1 MNSEIIIGITDCS
14 KFPNYQKWI
23 EAEAGVKVLKLSHH
37 TNNAQD
43 TEKCDGVIL
52 SGGEDVHPRFYNR
65 LEYLEYCHE
74 IDERRD
80 EFEWK
85 VLENTEKDQLP
96 LLGICR
102 GLQMANVYFGGT
114 LIPDIPA
121 FGKFNH
127 SRFPDKDREHT
138 IEVDPYSELSKIVG
152 TLKGEINS
160 AHHQSAEL
168 VARSLVTSAISPDG
182 IVEGLEWKVKEGRPY
197 LQLVQWHPERMTDL
211 QNVFSKNIKHSF
223 LQTVRKNKSVAN
235 LESQ

>member
-1 MNSEIIIGITDCS
+1 MDREIIIGITDCS
-14 KFPNYQKWI
+14 KFPNYQQWI
-23 EAEAGVKVLKLSHH
+23 EREPGTRVIKLSHQL
-37 TNNAQD
+37 NNFND
-43 TEKCDGVIL
+43 VEKCDGIIL
-52 SGGEDVHPRFYNR
+52 SGGEDVHPRFYNK

-74 IDERRD
+74 IDEKRD

-85 VLENTEKDQLP
+85 VLEQTEKNELP

-138 IEVDPYSELSKIVG
+138 IQVDPYSELFKIAG
-152 TLKGEINS
+152 TGSGETNS

-168 VARSLVTSAISPDG
+168 VAKSLITNAISPDG
-182 IVEGLEWKVKEGRPY
+182 IIEGLERKVKDNKPY
-197 LQLVQWHPERMTDL
+197 LQLVQWHPERMIDQ
-211 QNVFSKNIKHSF
+211 QNVFAKNIKLSF
-223 LQTVRKNKSVAN
+223 LEAIRSSKPLEAKAN
-235 LESQ
+235 